1 MAAAQAG
8 PREWAQEFSTEQNF
22 NNAWGD
28 GPNSSAYPQQQQ
40 NLKWSVEYLT
50 ESENSKFQNLNDD
63 GRSWNDE
70 FMNFVQKVDNGE
82 IKLPENGSTSDQMTR
97 GEDYWNQLEDQ
108 WDTMAKQNDDHQWL
122 TEYNDLTH
130 MYKDYQLQ
138 DNNPYSEIDDPL
150 SEGKRLLAAGELSGA
165 ILCFEASVKKMPENA
180 ESWQYL
186 GVAQAEN
193 EQEPKTIAALQKCLD
208 LDPKNLTALQSLAI
222 AYTNESLYDAAC
234 RTLARWLGSNE
245 RYSYLAPN
253 IDLAKFRP
261 SSFVDRDLFKSV
273 EDAFLQATQQ
283 SSQVDPDLQNVFGV
297 LYNLSGDL
305 ERAIDCFQVALMVK
319 PDDARLWNRLGATL
333 ANNSRSADAVS
344 AYRKALELYP
354 AFVRARYNLGISC
367 LNLGSH
373 WQAVEHFV
381 SALSLQNNG
390 VGPSGKADMSYG
402 IWGTLR
408 VAAMGLKSDE
418 FLNMIDAK
426 DFDAIRNFLSN
437 RSNSSVLPPQTYV
450 D

>member
-1 MAAAQAG
+1 
-8 PREWAQEFSTEQNF
+8 
-22 NNAWGD
+22 
-28 GPNSSAYPQQQQ
+28 
-40 NLKWSVEYLT
+40 
-50 ESENSKFQNLNDD
+50 
-63 GRSWNDE
+63 
-70 FMNFVQKVDNGE
+70 
-82 IKLPENGSTSDQMTR
+82 
-97 GEDYWNQLEDQ
+97 
-108 WDTMAKQNDDHQWL
+108 
-122 TEYNDLTH
+122 
-130 MYKDYQLQ
+130 
-138 DNNPYSEIDDPL
+138 
-150 SEGKRLLAAGELSGA
+150 
-165 ILCFEASVKKMPENA
+165 
-180 ESWQYL
+180 
-186 GVAQAEN
+186 
-193 EQEPKTIAALQKCLD
+193 
-208 LDPKNLTALQSLAI
+208 
-222 AYTNESLYDAAC
+222 
-234 RTLARWLGSNE
+234 
-245 RYSYLAPN
+245 
-253 IDLAKFRP
+253 
-261 SSFVDRDLFKSV
+261 
-273 EDAFLQATQQ
+273 LQATQQ